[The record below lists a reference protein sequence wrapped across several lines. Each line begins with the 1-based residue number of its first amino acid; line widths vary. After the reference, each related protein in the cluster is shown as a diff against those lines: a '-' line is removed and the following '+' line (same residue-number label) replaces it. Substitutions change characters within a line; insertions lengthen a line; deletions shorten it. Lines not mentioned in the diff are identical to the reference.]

1 MYSVIVLQK
10 AQRVIAELDGS
21 LDGLEIEEIV
31 TSLADNPDREDAW
44 TPEGEPQT
52 KFIYVGENR
61 KWMIVYEIDEEG
73 LVVYVHSVERRPSAN
88 LDPR

>member
-1 MYSVIVLQK
+1 LYSVIVLQK